1 MTSAVPET
9 YRDTVEAG
17 AEGRM
22 AALFMALLD
31 AGVLVNTNGL
41 ACLSTVMADPELDE
55 VVDALQRSL
64 QRLPRA

>member
-1 MTSAVPET
+1 
-9 YRDTVEAG
+9 
-17 AEGRM
+17 M

-41 ACLSTVMADPELDE
+41 ACLSTVMADAELDE
-55 VVDALQRSL
+55 VVDAVQRSL

>member
-1 MTSAVPET
+1 
-9 YRDTVEAG
+9 
-17 AEGRM
+17 
-22 AALFMALLD
+22 
-31 AGVLVNTNGL
+31 VLVNTNGL